1 MKHLRIAEG
10 IVPLGE
16 FKSKASALIKNVR
29 QTSSPLVITQNGR
42 PAAVLMSPEEY
53 DRLQEE
59 QKYLEAIAAGLAD
72 AEAGRLIDH
81 AKVVKWLASWGSD
94 NELEPPLDCSGRK
107 ELSAISLRR
116 GSTWLRII
124 R

>member
-1 MKHLRIAEG
+1 MKHLCIAEG

-29 QTSSPLVITQNGR
+29 KTSSPLVITQNGR

-59 QKYLEAIAAGLAD
+59 QKYLEAIAAGLPD

-94 NELEPPLDCSGRK
+94 NELEPPL
-107 ELSAISLRR
+107 
-116 GSTWLRII
+116 
-124 R
+124 

>member
-29 QTSSPLVITQNGR
+29 KTSSPLVITQNGR

-59 QKYLEAIAAGLAD
+59 LNFSECITARGYI
-72 AEAGRLIDH
+72 H
-81 AKVVKWLASWGSD
+81 
-94 NELEPPLDCSGRK
+94 RK
-107 ELSAISLRR
+107 SS
-116 GSTWLRII
+116 
-124 R
+124 